1 MSEMYTFDDLNDAS
15 YYPYSRPLFAIDL
28 NNESEVFTWLKENKT
43 KIKNEN
49 TNRLEKVKFNYLRY
63 RGLQYFNEV
72 YTPRD
77 VLETS
82 KRYTPQLVLPLISD
96 AIDEI
101 VSRLMEYKPNVD
113 VLPVHDESQDKNDA
127 KVAKKFLKSV
137 DYNQKLDNKFQK
149 WLRNSKITGESFLWV
164 RWNPDAGDVIPE
176 AIALQKTENG
186 AKAVPVR
193 MGDVEIVHKTPH
205 WVSYEETTDWD
216 KVNYCFI
223 DEVEYCDALK
233 IDYPDKADKIHEES
247 IELFDYQNMMPRE
260 MRGCTIKTY
269 FYHKKTK
276 YLPQGFEAI
285 FTKDVLLKTGP
296 NPYEHGEL
304 PIERLIDI
312 HNDEEL
318 HGQSM
323 IDKVKGIASQVNN
336 SLNAV
341 IKMIMLAGYAKWFVQ
356 AGSVDETSLNNDVSI
371 VKIKNGANAPV
382 LAQANPVG
390 QQQFAFI
397 DSLKNYFFE
406 FTKSNSVVRG
416 EPPAGVTAGVAL
428 QYVSESESRRLT
440 TDVANF
446 NLGVRNVYDKI
457 LKVCG
462 QFYKPGEKRTM
473 LLLGK
478 DNQWEMTPLDT
489 SALSKSYSVMIQN
502 VSGLSDSKAVMTQ
515 QLIDLQ
521 TAFPGALPQEQ
532 VIEMMGFAQ
541 SGKFIDEA
549 SIAARA
555 AEDENEYI
563 MDGKGQI
570 EPAEWE
576 DHITHW
582 TIHSTAMQPMGFKT
596 SAPPQVIEAAEA
608 HLMATELM
616 MMDIAAK
623 NPAYMQQLMMLK
635 GFPKLMAVP
644 FGFNAYG
651 STPPPAPMPGGEM
664 TDQAVAEIP
673 PAQEPAPPSPM

>member
-1 MSEMYTFDDLNDAS
+1 MSEMYTFDDLDNSS
-15 YYPYSRPLFAIDL
+15 YYPYAKPFFAIDI
-28 NNESEVFTWLKENKT
+28 NNEDEVLTWLKENKNL
-43 KIKNEN
+43 IKNEN
-49 TNRLEKVKFNYLRY
+49 TNRLERIKFNYLRY
-63 RGLQYFNEV
+63 KGFQYFNEV

-96 AIDEI
+96 SVDEI
-101 VSRLMEYKPNVD
+101 TSRLMEYKPNVD
-113 VLPVHDESQDKNDA
+113 VLPVHDESQDKNDS
-127 KVAKKFLKSV
+127 KIAKKFIKSV
-137 DYNQKLDNKFQK
+137 DYTQKLDSKFQK

-164 RWNPDAGDVIPE
+164 RWNPDIGDIIPE
-176 AIALQKTENG
+176 AVALKKTEQG
-186 AKAVPVR
+186 AKVIPIR
-193 MGDVEIVHKTPH
+193 MGDVEVQLKTAN
-205 WVSYEETTDWD
+205 WVSYEETLKWED
-216 KVNYCFI
+216 VNYCFI
-223 DEVEYCDALK
+223 DTIEYCDALK
-233 IDYPDKADKIHEES
+233 LDYPDKADKIVEES
-247 IELFDYQNMMPRE
+247 IELFDYQNMQPRE
-260 MRGCTIKTY
+260 IRGCTIKTY

-276 YLPQGFEAI
+276 YLPQGFEAC
-285 FTKDVLLKTGP
+285 FTKNVMLKMGP
-296 NPYEHGEL
+296 NPYDHGDL
-304 PIERLIDI
+304 PIERLVDI
-312 HNDEEL
+312 ENDEEL

-356 AGSVDETSLNNDVSI
+356 AGSVDDQALNNDVSI

-390 QQQFAFI
+390 PQQFSFI
-397 DSLKNYFFE
+397 DSLKTYFYE

-416 EPPAGVTAGVAL
+416 DPPAGVTAGVAL

-446 NLGVRNVYDKI
+446 NLGVRNVYDKV
-457 LKVCG
+457 LKVAG
-462 QFYKPGEKRTM
+462 QYYKPGEKRTM
-473 LLLGK
+473 MIMGK
-478 DNQWEMTPLDT
+478 DNQWEQMPLDT
-489 SALSKSYSVMIQN
+489 SSLSKPYSVMIQN

-532 VIEMMGFAQ
+532 VVEMLGFAQ
-541 SGKFIDEA
+541 SGKFIDQA

-555 AEDENEYI
+555 AEDENEYM

-576 DHITHW
+576 DHVTHW
-582 TIHSTAMQPMGFKT
+582 QIHSSAMQPMGFKMK
-596 SAPPQVIEAAEA
+596 APPEVIEICES
-608 HLMATELM
+608 HLLATELL

-623 NPAYMQQLMMLK
+623 NPIYMQSLAMLK
-635 GFPKLMAVP
+635 GFPRLMAVP
-644 FGFNAYG
+644 LGFAPNSSPEPEAAPLPPG
-651 STPPPAPMPGGEM
+651 GPGPGLEPSPMEPAPPAPM
-664 TDQAVAEIP
+664 
-673 PAQEPAPPSPM
+673 